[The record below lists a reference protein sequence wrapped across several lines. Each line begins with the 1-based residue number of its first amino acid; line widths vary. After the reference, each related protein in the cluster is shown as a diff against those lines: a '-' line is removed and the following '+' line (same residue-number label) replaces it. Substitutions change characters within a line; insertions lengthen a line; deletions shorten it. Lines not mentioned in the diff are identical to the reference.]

1 MKYRDYRNALIGF
14 LSHLESPALL
24 TAQLEKLSEQEKED
38 LIDVSISEGL
48 QGLLYSALPGQALS
62 FDLRKKLETEYYRIT
77 GRLIL
82 LKEAF
87 LPIAGEFE
95 QKRIDFLVL
104 KGFVYSEYLYALPG
118 QRPMQDVDCLIRKKD
133 ASMVDTILRNFG
145 LELTS
150 SDEMN
155 YIRYDTVPIVIDI
168 HTELFFPPAED
179 LWESSRKIK
188 IANHAYYTPDL
199 ENQLVYLISHPLI
212 QHGYLRLIWV
222 CDFLKFLRKY
232 KEELDFLRFQDL
244 IHRYGLEIPF
254 NHFFDFC
261 EKHFLDTYPE
271 LNQFSIQKELSQ
283 KTNIFVS
290 ALFQKSIS
298 ASKPFEMGY
307 ILYFFLIPGF
317 RAKIRFLIKVL
328 FPDEQFLK
336 KRHGKIPGGLGRR
349 IFRPIFM
356 IAKGLGKTAQWIF
369 S

>member
-1 MKYRDYRNALIGF
+1 MKYKEYRNL
-14 LSHLESPALL
+14 LLDLLPHLESPALF
-24 TAQLEKLSEQEKED
+24 AAELEKLSEQEKED

-87 LPIAGEFE
+87 LSIACEFE

-145 LELTS
+145 FELTG

-199 ENQLVYLISHPLI
+199 ESQLVFLISHPLI
-212 QHGYLRLIWV
+212 QHGFLRLIWIY
-222 CDFLKFLRKY
+222 DFLKFLRKY
-232 KEELDFLRFQDL
+232 KEELEPLRFQNL
-244 IHRYGLEIPF
+244 THRYGLEIPF

-261 EKHFLDTYPE
+261 KKHFLDAYPE
-271 LNQFSIQKELSQ
+271 LNRFSIEKSVSR
-283 KTNIFVS
+283 KTNFFIS

-307 ILYFFLIPGF
+307 VLYFFLIPGF
-317 RAKIRFLIKVL
+317 REKIRFLIKVL

-336 KRHGKIPGGLGRR
+336 KRHGKIPGKWGRR
-349 IFRPIFM
+349 LFRPIFM
-356 IAKGLGKTAQWIF
+356 VAKSLGKTAQWIF